1 MTLTLGVLLLLGL
14 CQSTISEEPSSSPNS
29 TNDGLKFQLPMPTYE
44 TKDHYTP
51 RSIGNLF
58 NMVRI
63 FLYVVQPNFFPRD
76 LIREILQKKFEPSM
90 EYGKPESVVLTLQI
104 IQYEIG
110 ILLGVVLGLLFVILM
125 PLVGLCFGVC
135 RCFNKCG
142 GEMHQRQ
149 RRDWPFRRKYYALA
163 LLILC
168 VIMSIGIIYGFMANH
183 YLRTHIRKARKLA
196 DSNFRDLRTLQNVTV
211 PQVTYVLDQFTAT
224 KERAVSDLDNIKT
237 LLGGNIQEHVK
248 LKTIPVLDDVEAMA
262 KEIRETKVL
271 LVSVNKN
278 LWELKRSPEEIY
290 RGLQE
295 VKRDLEQSLKDPVCS
310 IPAQRARCNSIKM
323 SLDQLD
329 NNTYLGQL
337 RLLDNEINHV
347 NGVLQTNLSSL
358 VQMSYQSI
366 NNIPERV
373 EKQTTDIIP
382 ASPECMTEMF
392 LFPAVKRILNYIGL
406 NIKMIAQEVP
416 IREKLSVFLDSIDD
430 FESNIYRELPRVEKY
445 ESYRWL
451 SCLIICCFLTLIM
464 IFYYLGLLCGVFG
477 YKRNATPTTRGCVS
491 NTGGTFLM
499 VGVGISFFICW
510 ISMLSVVLA
519 FVIGVNMEKL
529 VCEPYQNRKLFQI
542 MDTPYLLNE
551 NWKYY
556 LSGKILNNMNINLT
570 IEQVYRD
577 CKDNKGIYTAL
588 QLENVYNV
596 SKHLTIK
603 EHIRHM
609 NNEFKKMSVN
619 LDDIILKEEGKRN
632 LLDFSDSGVEQIDY
646 DTYLAE
652 TGKSLTKVN
661 LLTYASGLK
670 EQANKLPPGVLKE
683 SLTRNVIKIEDIHN
697 IKFLPLDLQL
707 KELHHQMQ
715 ELQQRGS
722 GLKVKVT
729 NILDALDSS
738 QKFITNDLP
747 SIIIEESKK
756 YADIIV
762 SYFEYYLN
770 WANVAVMEEIA
781 ACKPVATAFDSAFD
795 VFLCNYITKP
805 MNLFWFGIGKAT
817 ILLLPAII
825 IAVKLAKY
833 YRRMDSEDVYEEM
846 YSTASNPL

>member
-14 CQSTISEEPSSSPNS
+14 CQRTVSEEPSSSPNS
-29 TNDGLKFQLPMPTYE
+29 ADDLKFQLPTPTYE
-44 TKDHYTP
+44 TKDYYYTP
-51 RSIGNLF
+51 RSIGSLF
-58 NMVRI
+58 KMVHF
-63 FLYVVQPNFFPRD
+63 FLYVVQPNFFPKD
-76 LIREILQKKFEPSM
+76 IVREILQKKFELSM
-90 EYGKPESVVLTLQI
+90 DYGKPESVVLTLQV

-110 ILLGVVLGLLFVILM
+110 IIFWAVLGLLFVIVM
-125 PLVGLCFGVC
+125 PLAGLCFGLC
-135 RCFNKCG
+135 RRFNRCG

-149 RRDWPFRRKYYALA
+149 RRDGPFRRKYYALA

-168 VIMSIGIIYGFMANH
+168 VLMSIGIIYGFMANH
-183 YLRTHIRKARKLA
+183 YLRTHIRKARTLA
-196 DSNFRDLRTLQNVTV
+196 ESNFRDLRTLQNVTV
-211 PQVTYVLDQFTAT
+211 PQIKYVLDQYNTT
-224 KERAVSDLDNIKT
+224 KKKAVSDLDNIKT
-237 LLGGNIQEHVK
+237 LLGGDIQEHVK
-248 LKTIPVLDDVEAMA
+248 LKTFPVLDDVEAMA
-262 KEIRETKVL
+262 EEIRDTKVL

-278 LWELKRSPEEIY
+278 LRELKKSSEEIY
-290 RGLQE
+290 KGLRD

-310 IPAQRARCNSIKM
+310 VPAQHARCNSIRM

-329 NNTYLGQL
+329 NNTHLGQL
-337 RLLDNEINHV
+337 RLLDNEINNV

-373 EKQTTDIIP
+373 QKQTTEIP
-382 ASPECMTEMF
+382 
-392 LFPAVKRILNYIGL
+392 PAVKRTLNYIGL
-406 NIKMIAQEVP
+406 NIKMIAQKVP
-416 IREKLSVFLDSIDD
+416 IQEKLSIFLDPIDN

-445 ESYRWL
+445 EPYRWL

-464 IFYYLGLLCGVFG
+464 IFYYLGLLCGVLG
-477 YKRNATPTTRGCVS
+477 YKQNATPTTRGCVS

-499 VGVGISFFICW
+499 VGVGVSFFFCW
-510 ISMLSVVLA
+510 ISMLFVVLT

-529 VCEPYQNRKLFQI
+529 VCEPYRNRKLFQI

-556 LSGKILNNMNINLT
+556 LSGKILNNMDVNLT
-570 IEQVYRD
+570 IEKVYSD
-577 CKDNKGIYTAL
+577 CKDNKGIYTVL
-588 QLENVYNV
+588 RLENVYNV
-596 SKHLTIK
+596 SKHLTIE
-603 EHIRHM
+603 EHIGYM
-609 NNEFKKMSVN
+609 NNEFAKMNVN
-619 LDDIILKEEGKRN
+619 LDDIILKKEGKRN

-646 DTYLAE
+646 YTYLTE

-670 EQANKLPPGVLKE
+670 EHADKLPPGVLKE
-683 SLTRNVIKIEDIHN
+683 SLTRNVIKIKDIHN
-697 IKFLPLDLQL
+697 IKALPLELQL
-707 KELHHQMQ
+707 KELHRQIQ

-747 SIIIEESKK
+747 SIIIEESKE

-762 SYFEYYLN
+762 SYFQYYLN
-770 WANVAVMEEIA
+770 WAKIAIMEEIA
-781 ACKPVATAFDSAFD
+781 ACKPVATAFNSAFD

-833 YRRMDSEDVYEEM
+833 YRRMDSEDVYED
-846 YSTASNPL
+846 SVSGSWHLTL

>member
-14 CQSTISEEPSSSPNS
+14 CQRTVSEEPSSSPNS
-29 TNDGLKFQLPMPTYE
+29 ADDLKFQLPTPTYE
-44 TKDHYTP
+44 TKDYYYTP
-51 RSIGNLF
+51 RSIGSLF
-58 NMVRI
+58 KMVHF
-63 FLYVVQPNFFPRD
+63 FLYVVQPNFFPKD
-76 LIREILQKKFEPSM
+76 IVREILQKKFELSM
-90 EYGKPESVVLTLQI
+90 DYGKPESVVLTLQV

-110 ILLGVVLGLLFVILM
+110 IIFWAVLGLLFVIVM
-125 PLVGLCFGVC
+125 PLAGLCFGLC
-135 RCFNKCG
+135 RRFNRCG

-149 RRDWPFRRKYYALA
+149 RRDGPFRRKYYALA

-168 VIMSIGIIYGFMANH
+168 VLMSIGIIYGFMANH
-183 YLRTHIRKARKLA
+183 YLRTHIRKARTLA
-196 DSNFRDLRTLQNVTV
+196 ESNFRDLRTLQNVTV
-211 PQVTYVLDQFTAT
+211 PQIKYVLDQYNTT
-224 KERAVSDLDNIKT
+224 KKKAVSDLDK
-237 LLGGNIQEHVK
+237 
-248 LKTIPVLDDVEAMA
+248 
-262 KEIRETKVL
+262 IRDTKVL

-278 LWELKRSPEEIY
+278 LRELKKSSEEIY
-290 RGLQE
+290 KGLRD

-310 IPAQRARCNSIKM
+310 VPAQHARCNSIRM

-329 NNTYLGQL
+329 NNTHLGQL
-337 RLLDNEINHV
+337 RLLDNEINNV

-373 EKQTTDIIP
+373 QKQTTEIP
-382 ASPECMTEMF
+382 
-392 LFPAVKRILNYIGL
+392 PAVKRTLNYIGL
-406 NIKMIAQEVP
+406 NIKMIAQKVP
-416 IREKLSVFLDSIDD
+416 IQEKLSIFLDPIDN

-445 ESYRWL
+445 EPYRWL

-464 IFYYLGLLCGVFG
+464 IFYYLGLLCGVLG
-477 YKRNATPTTRGCVS
+477 YKQNATPTTRGCVS

-499 VGVGISFFICW
+499 VGVGVSFFFCW
-510 ISMLSVVLA
+510 ISMLFVVLT

-529 VCEPYQNRKLFQI
+529 VCEPYRNRKLFQI

-556 LSGKILNNMNINLT
+556 LSGKILNNMDVNLT
-570 IEQVYRD
+570 IEKVYSD
-577 CKDNKGIYTAL
+577 CKDNKGIYTVL
-588 QLENVYNV
+588 RLENVYNV
-596 SKHLTIK
+596 SKHLTIE
-603 EHIRHM
+603 EHIGYM
-609 NNEFKKMSVN
+609 NNEFAKMNVN
-619 LDDIILKEEGKRN
+619 LDDIILKKEGKRN

-646 DTYLAE
+646 YTYLTE

-670 EQANKLPPGVLKE
+670 EHADKLPPGVLKE
-683 SLTRNVIKIEDIHN
+683 SLTRNVIKIKDIHN
-697 IKFLPLDLQL
+697 IKALPLELQL
-707 KELHHQMQ
+707 KELHRQIQ

-747 SIIIEESKK
+747 SIIIEESKE

-762 SYFEYYLN
+762 SYFQYYLN
-770 WANVAVMEEIA
+770 WAKIAIMEEIA
-781 ACKPVATAFDSAFD
+781 ACKPVATAFNSAFD

-833 YRRMDSEDVYEEM
+833 YRRMDSEDVYEDDENIPMKNM
-846 YSTASNPL
+846 YRSASNPL

>member
-1 MTLTLGVLLLLGL
+1 MTLTLGVLLLLAL
-14 CQSTISEEPSSSPNS
+14 CQGTISEEPSSSPNS
-29 TNDGLKFQLPMPTYE
+29 TNDGLKFQLPTPTYE
-44 TKDHYTP
+44 TKDDYIP

-58 NMVRI
+58 KMVRI
-63 FLYVVQPNFFPRD
+63 FLYVVQPNFFPKD
-76 LIREILQKKFEPSM
+76 LVREVLQKKFELSM
-90 EYGKPESVVLTLQI
+90 DYGKV

-110 ILLGVVLGLLFVILM
+110 VLFGVVLGLLFVILM
-125 PLVGLCFGVC
+125 PLVGLCFGLC
-135 RCFNKCG
+135 RCLNRCG

-149 RRDWPFRRKYYALA
+149 TEDGPFRRKYYALA

-168 VIMSIGIIYGFMANH
+168 VLMSIGIIYGFMANH

-211 PQVTYVLDQFTAT
+211 LQMHYVLDQYTTT
-224 KERAVSDLDNIKT
+224 KEKAISDLDNIKT
-237 LLGGNIQEHVK
+237 LLGGDIQEHVK

-262 KEIRETKVL
+262 EEIRDTKVL
-271 LVSVNKN
+271 LVSVNRN
-278 LWELKRSPEEIY
+278 LWELKKSPEEIY
-290 RGLQE
+290 RLLRE

-310 IPAQRARCNSIKM
+310 EPTQRARCNSIRM

-337 RLLDNEINHV
+337 RLLDNEINNV

-366 NNIPERV
+366 NNIPERLQ
-373 EKQTTDIIP
+373 KQTTEII
-382 ASPECMTEMF
+382 
-392 LFPAVKRILNYIGL
+392 PAVKRTLNYIGL
-406 NIKMIAQEVP
+406 NIKMIAEKVP
-416 IREKLSVFLDSIDD
+416 IQEKLSVFLDSIEDL
-430 FESNIYRELPRVEKY
+430 ESNIYRELPRVEKY

-477 YKRNATPTTRGCVS
+477 YKQNATPTTRGCVS

-499 VGVGISFFICW
+499 VGVGVSFFFCW
-510 ISMLSVVLA
+510 ISMLFVVLTFA
-519 FVIGVNMEKL
+519 IGVNMEKL

-556 LSGKILNNMNINLT
+556 LSGKIFNNMDINLT

-596 SKHLTIK
+596 SEHLTVE

-619 LDDIILKEEGKRN
+619 LDDIVLKEEGKRN

-670 EQANKLPPGVLKE
+670 EHANKLPPGVLKE
-683 SLTRNVIKIEDIHN
+683 SLTRNVIKIQDIHN
-697 IKFLPLDLQL
+697 IKFLPLELQL
-707 KELHHQMQ
+707 VQ
-715 ELQQRGS
+715 
-722 GLKVKVT
+722 VT

-747 SIIIEESKK
+747 SIIIEESKE

-770 WANVAVMEEIA
+770 WAKSAVMEEIA

-833 YRRMDSEDVYEEM
+833 YRRMDSEDVYEDDENIAMKKM
-846 YSTASNPL
+846 YRSASNPL

>member
-14 CQSTISEEPSSSPNS
+14 CQRTVSEEPSSSPNS
-29 TNDGLKFQLPMPTYE
+29 ADDLKFQLPTPTYE
-44 TKDHYTP
+44 TKDYYYTP
-51 RSIGNLF
+51 RSIGSLF
-58 NMVRI
+58 KMVHF
-63 FLYVVQPNFFPRD
+63 FLYVVQPNFFPKD
-76 LIREILQKKFEPSM
+76 IVREILQKKFELSM
-90 EYGKPESVVLTLQI
+90 DYGKPESVVLTLQV

-110 ILLGVVLGLLFVILM
+110 IIFWAVLGLLFVIVM
-125 PLVGLCFGVC
+125 PLAGLCFGLC
-135 RCFNKCG
+135 RRFNRCG

-149 RRDWPFRRKYYALA
+149 RRDGPFRRKYYALA

-168 VIMSIGIIYGFMANH
+168 VLMSIGIIYGFMANH
-183 YLRTHIRKARKLA
+183 YLRTHIRKARTLA
-196 DSNFRDLRTLQNVTV
+196 ESNFRDLRTLQNVTV
-211 PQVTYVLDQFTAT
+211 PQIKYVLDQYNTT
-224 KERAVSDLDNIKT
+224 KKKAVSDLDNIKT
-237 LLGGNIQEHVK
+237 LLGGDIQEHVK
-248 LKTIPVLDDVEAMA
+248 LKTFPVLDDVEAMA
-262 KEIRETKVL
+262 EEIRDTKVL

-278 LWELKRSPEEIY
+278 LRELKKSSEEIY
-290 RGLQE
+290 KGLRD

-310 IPAQRARCNSIKM
+310 VPAQHARCNSIRM

-329 NNTYLGQL
+329 NNTHLGQL
-337 RLLDNEINHV
+337 RLLDNEINNV

-373 EKQTTDIIP
+373 QKQTTEIP
-382 ASPECMTEMF
+382 
-392 LFPAVKRILNYIGL
+392 PAVKRTLNYIGL
-406 NIKMIAQEVP
+406 NIKMIAQKVP
-416 IREKLSVFLDSIDD
+416 IQEKLSIFLDPIDN

-445 ESYRWL
+445 EPYS
-451 SCLIICCFLTLIM
+451 
-464 IFYYLGLLCGVFG
+464 G
-477 YKRNATPTTRGCVS
+477 
-491 NTGGTFLM
+491 
-499 VGVGISFFICW
+499 VGVSFFFCW
-510 ISMLSVVLA
+510 ISMLFVVLT

-529 VCEPYQNRKLFQI
+529 VCEPYRNRKLFQI

-556 LSGKILNNMNINLT
+556 LSGKILNNMDVNLT
-570 IEQVYRD
+570 IEKVYSD
-577 CKDNKGIYTAL
+577 CKDNKGIYTVL
-588 QLENVYNV
+588 RLENVYNV
-596 SKHLTIK
+596 SKHLTIE
-603 EHIRHM
+603 EHIGYM
-609 NNEFKKMSVN
+609 NNEFAKMNVN
-619 LDDIILKEEGKRN
+619 LDDIILKKEGKRN

-646 DTYLAE
+646 YTYLTE

-670 EQANKLPPGVLKE
+670 EHADKLPPGVLKE
-683 SLTRNVIKIEDIHN
+683 SLTRNVIKIKDIHN
-697 IKFLPLDLQL
+697 IKALPLELQL
-707 KELHHQMQ
+707 KELHRQIQ

-747 SIIIEESKK
+747 SIIIEESKE

-762 SYFEYYLN
+762 SYFQYYLN
-770 WANVAVMEEIA
+770 WAKIAIMEEIA
-781 ACKPVATAFDSAFD
+781 ACKPVATAFNSAFD

-833 YRRMDSEDVYEEM
+833 YRRMDSEDVYEDDENIPMKNM
-846 YSTASNPL
+846 YRSASNPL